1 MVAELGVFSFDSHW
15 AREVVK
21 VREPHLSGRALGVLD
36 VTLYNGYCRRCN
48 LRLLAAVTIRT
59 LELPK
64 VIIRKDEWG

>member
-36 VTLYNGYCRRCN
+36 VTLLSRPVKPY
-48 LRLLAAVTIRT
+48 L
-59 LELPK
+59 K
-64 VIIRKDEWG
+64 